1 MENFIFKNKNGID
14 ISCYRWSNKSENTKG
29 IIQIVHGMSEWAGRY
44 EYFANKLTQEGYTVY
59 AHDHSGHGKSVKNL
73 DKLGFINKENRFYS
87 MLDDIRMLNEIIK
100 KENKEL
106 PVILFGHSMGSFL
119 SQRYIQIYGD
129 TIDGVILSGSNGK
142 PKVFTKAGLIVSKIE
157 MLISGNYKRSKFMDK
172 LSFGSFNNSVKNPK
186 TNFDW
191 LSSDEKEVDK
201 YIKDKYCGFIYP
213 TPFYYDLIRGLW
225 DIHKD
230 ESLEKIKNLNIPIYI
245 FSGDKDPV
253 GYFGDGVINLYEQ
266 YKELGVKD
274 ISYKLYKDGR
284 HEMLNEVN
292 KNEVIEDII
301 IWIKKL

>member
-44 EYFANKLTQEGYTVY
+44 DYLADKLTQEGYIVY

-73 DKLGFINKENRFYS
+73 DKLGFISKENRFYS
-87 MLDDIRMLNEIIK
+87 MLDDIKMLNGIIK

-129 TIDGVILSGSNGK
+129 TIDAVILSGSNGK
-142 PKVFTKAGLIVSKIE
+142 PKSFTKAGLVVSKIE
-157 MLISGNYKRSKFMDK
+157 MLIKGNDKRSRIMDK
-172 LSFGSFNNSVKNPK
+172 LSFGNFNNSFKNPK

-201 YIKDKYCGFIYP
+201 YIKDEYCGFIYP

-230 ESLEKIKNLNIPIYI
+230 ENLKKVKNLNIPIYI

-253 GYFGDGVINLYEQ
+253 GYFGNGVINLYNQ
-266 YKELGVKD
+266 YKELGAKD
-274 ISYKLYKDGR
+274 ISYKLYKNGR

>member
-44 EYFANKLTQEGYTVY
+44 DYLADKLTQEGYIVY

-73 DKLGFINKENRFYS
+73 DKLGFISKENRFYS
-87 MLDDIRMLNEIIK
+87 MLDDIKMLNGIIK

-129 TIDGVILSGSNGK
+129 TIDAVILSGSNGK
-142 PKVFTKAGLIVSKIE
+142 QKSFTKAGLVVSKIE
-157 MLISGNYKRSKFMDK
+157 MLIKGNDKRSRIMDK
-172 LSFGSFNNSVKNPK
+172 LSFGNFNNSFKNPK

-230 ESLEKIKNLNIPIYI
+230 ENLKKVKNLNIPIYI

-253 GYFGDGVINLYEQ
+253 GYFGNGVINLYNQ
-266 YKELGVKD
+266 YKELGAKD
-274 ISYKLYKDGR
+274 ISYKLYKNGR